1 MLLVIMLSFYFCE
14 ICGNFPQTVTNH
26 TCPLYT
32 GTQWSTI
39 SATRIIRCQV
49 SFISSTHTPI
59 LTSPSFKCWGG
70 GSGGSPESEAAEL
83 HEARV
88 GAPVQV
94 LHLLAGLLINKLWM
108 VWDWEGGTKQ
118 KIFVIFDVV
127 YIDWFALHSFTSLAR
142 DRTCCCFSR
151 NSLADTRRQSKV
163 LLFLSLSLAIFNSSI
178 VWLDV

>member
-1 MLLVIMLSFYFCE
+1 MLMLLVIMLSFYFCE
-14 ICGNFPQTVTNH
+14 IFLKQWPTTPAPSAPGPSDQPFPLQGLSDARF
-26 TCPLYT
+26 P
-32 GTQWSTI
+32 
-39 SATRIIRCQV
+39 
-49 SFISSTHTPI
+49 SSHQLHTPI

-70 GSGGSPESEAAEL
+70 GSGGSSESEAAEL

-88 GAPVQV
+88 GTPVQV

-163 LLFLSLSLAIFNSSI
+163 LLFPSLSLAIFNSSI